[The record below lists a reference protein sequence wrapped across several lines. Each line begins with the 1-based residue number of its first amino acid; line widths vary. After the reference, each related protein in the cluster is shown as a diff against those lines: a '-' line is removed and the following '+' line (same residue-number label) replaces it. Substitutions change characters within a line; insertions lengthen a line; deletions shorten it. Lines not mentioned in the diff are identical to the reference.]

1 MAYPLVKHRDR
12 YLYFM
17 KLDLGFIQLYWTDI
31 NQN

>member
-1 MAYPLVKHRDR
+1 
-12 YLYFM
+12 M